1 VKGFCQRLPD
11 LQAAGNLLQARRQR
25 DRTPRHP
32 QAGNLRWPTAAR
44 ARANRSPSIA
54 VAAVPGNLHPN
65 ACSNVSTAYATAP
78 LSSTIRISSTMKTP
92 WPGRRGRERSIPA
105 QPLWKHSTRSRVNR
119 DFSKAR
125 ELHCDHTELIA
136 IPMTADDNGVRLMMG
151 TPPSADKPPYHL
163 TVLPSAC
170 PAITPSFRWRVVL
183 RCRLVRTANLDFIL
197 SRVGRRCKRGSC
209 W

>member
-1 VKGFCQRLPD
+1 
-11 LQAAGNLLQARRQR
+11 
-25 DRTPRHP
+25 
-32 QAGNLRWPTAAR
+32 
-44 ARANRSPSIA
+44 
-54 VAAVPGNLHPN
+54 
-65 ACSNVSTAYATAP
+65 
-78 LSSTIRISSTMKTP
+78 MKTP
-92 WPGRRGRERSIPA
+92 WPGRRDAVALNDPSMLNPFGNIRREA
-105 QPLWKHSTRSRVNR
+105 GVNR

-125 ELHCDHTELIA
+125 ELHFDHTELIA

-151 TPPSADKPPYHL
+151 TSPSADKPPYHL

-209 W
+209 WQRAISKGPAGRFSQR